1 MKQIY
6 KIPFIP
12 LVSVSYLCSLLL
24 LSSCMPGASQT
35 ARFYNLKTESN
46 FTISETYKNSVGILR
61 IQIPKFMDKPQIIS
75 QNKGNPE
82 VNISE
87 YNRWVEPLSVLYTR
101 TLVENLSVLLPNAP
115 IKMSTRDDSFN
126 RVILVDIV
134 KLDTSWQD
142 KGILEAWYTIKTR
155 NGQVLASK
163 KFSDSIT
170 MGNSYE
176 DLVKTH
182 SKLLGNLSKAI
193 ANTLTE
199 CR

>member
-1 MKQIY
+1 
-6 KIPFIP
+6 
-12 LVSVSYLCSLLL
+12 
-24 LSSCMPGASQT
+24 
-35 ARFYNLKTESN
+35 
-46 FTISETYKNSVGILR
+46 
-61 IQIPKFMDKPQIIS
+61 
-75 QNKGNPE
+75 
-82 VNISE
+82 
-87 YNRWVEPLSVLYTR
+87 
-101 TLVENLSVLLPNAP
+101 
-115 IKMSTRDDSFN
+115 MSTRDDSFN

-142 KGILEAWYTIKTR
+142 KGILEAWYTIKTG
-155 NGQVLASK
+155 NGQILASK
-163 KFSDSIT
+163 KFSDSVP